1 MYHKNVLE
9 IVDLSLKDLLSSRIQ
24 TAESESRPDQLAYTT
39 EHGVRYKLII
49 DGSEDDSAVRYLFAC
64 GVLNKGK
71 THMFSCSEFV
81 DESHIH
87 VSYLFS
93 MFCYSLFYIRLTLL
107 LVLFTQLNKV
117 ILSSCSRQMKF
128 MKVFMNYSINVLE
141 F

>member
-9 IVDLSLKDLLSSRIQ
+9 IVDLSLKDLPSSRSQ
-24 TAESESRPDQLAYTT
+24 TAETVTRPDQLAYT

-64 GVLNKGK
+64 GVLNKEN
-71 THMFSCSEFV
+71 TRMFACSEFI

-93 MFCYSLFYIRLTLL
+93 VFCYGLFCNRSTLL
-107 LVLFTQLNKV
+107 LGLFTQWNKV

-128 MKVFMNYSINVLE
+128 TKVFMNYSINVLE

>member
-9 IVDLSLKDLLSSRIQ
+9 IVDLSLKDLPSSRSE
-24 TAESESRPDQLAYTT
+24 TAETETRPHQLAYS

-71 THMFSCSEFV
+71 TCMFSCSEFV

-93 MFCYSLFYIRLTLL
+93 VFCYDLLCNRLTPLL
-107 LVLFTQLNKV
+107 GSLTQLNKV

-128 MKVFMNYSINVLE
+128 MRVSMNYSINILE

>member
-9 IVDLSLKDLLSSRIQ
+9 IVDLSLKDLPSSRSQ
-24 TAESESRPDQLAYTT
+24 TAETESRPDQLAYT

-64 GVLNKGK
+64 GVLNKEK
-71 THMFSCSEFV
+71 TRMFSCSEFI

-93 MFCYSLFYIRLTLL
+93 MFCYGLFYIRLTLL

-128 MKVFMNYSINVLE
+128 MRVFMNYSINVLE

>member
-1 MYHKNVLE
+1 MYHKNVFE
-9 IVDLSLKDLLSSRIQ
+9 IVDLSLKDLPSSRSQ
-24 TAESESRPDQLAYTT
+24 TAETVTRPDQPAYT

-64 GVLNKGK
+64 GVLSKGK
-71 THMFSCSEFV
+71 THMFACSEFV

-93 MFCYSLFYIRLTLL
+93 VFSYDLFCNRLTPL
-107 LVLFTQLNKV
+107 LVSFTQLNKV